1 MRSVFDDIILNLN
14 NEFNLKG
21 NHPLMLIS
29 KADVRD
35 VENKIASC
43 LQTHS
48 NNVKYIK
55 KSGLYKNI
63 DGLVTHIDNNI
74 YLMIQTAD
82 CMPIFMIDNIKGMI
96 GLVHSGWKGTSNSI
110 ILSAISIFSNYDS
123 RIDDIEIY
131 IGPSIKSCCY
141 EIKYDV
147 AKYFNPKFI
156 IKNNQKSFLDL
167 EKKVRY
173 DLYEVGI
180 KSSNIFISDIC
191 TYENKNFCSYRR
203 DNDKSGRMYSII
215 G

>member
-110 ILSAISIFSNYDS
+110 ILSATSIFSNYGS

-173 DLYEVGI
+173 DLCEVGV

>member
-55 KSGLYKNI
+55 KSGLYNNI

-173 DLYEVGI
+173 DLSEVGV